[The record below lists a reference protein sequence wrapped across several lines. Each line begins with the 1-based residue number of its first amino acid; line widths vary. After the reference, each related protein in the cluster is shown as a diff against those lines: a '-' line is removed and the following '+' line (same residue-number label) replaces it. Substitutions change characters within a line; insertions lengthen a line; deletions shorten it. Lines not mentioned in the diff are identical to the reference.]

1 MLRKSYRLQSWT
13 RTREYFIIYVR
24 MYNNKTKKYL
34 KHLNSLEI
42 PNLWVLTIC
51 SNTLM
56 RNLWVFT
63 WWNAELWE
71 DRTETW
77 TDRFFKEISFQLYLN
92 FKLLWSGG
100 PNYDT
105 EVLYWF
111 IAALSSI
118 KIVVR
123 VNTYVLKVHIY
134 NINNPIKGLK
144 IDMKVH
150 INEIDSQNYWYQI
163 YFCV

>member
-1 MLRKSYRLQSWT
+1 
-13 RTREYFIIYVR
+13 
-24 MYNNKTKKYL
+24 MY
-34 KHLNSLEI
+34 
-42 PNLWVLTIC
+42 
-51 SNTLM
+51 M
-56 RNLWVFT
+56 
-63 WWNAELWE
+63 
-71 DRTETW
+71 
-77 TDRFFKEISFQLYLN
+77 YLN

-123 VNTYVLKVHIY
+123 VHTYVLKVHIY

-144 IDMKVH
+144 IDIKVH
-150 INEIDSQNYWYQI
+150 TNEIDYQNYYYQI
-163 YFCV
+163 YFCVPKYFKLIQILEASWYTVDAVLKSALQLNPRFN